1 MEFTY
6 DIASKQITDFS
17 DRMTSFKKSKKK
29 LTKNQKQTPFHRK
42 YNGKSLMSFR

>member
-17 DRMTSFKKSKKK
+17 DRMTSFKKSKKNLLK
-29 LTKNQKQTPFHRK
+29 I
-42 YNGKSLMSFR
+42 KSKHHFTEKIMESP